1 MLIYIKFS
9 TTPTFKNISV
19 TPPQSNSGDSD
30 ESGDLLELLER
41 NRKAKKKSL
50 KKREIKKNV
59 RIKKEPKEN
68 SPQKVHQTDLVK
80 KIMNNPRVPK
90 ILLHRIKSPKSKT
103 AKIKS
108 HSYEISR
115 WIQSDDETQSETGD
129 TEDNEN
135 DDDDVQFVTNFSQND
150 IVIEIS
156 DDDDEELIS
165 SQLVETI
172 KDEPLDSCSSS
183 DNEQESILG
192 KLIHTT
198 DQVSDEDEE
207 ENEELLKTRKQ
218 LQKAKSIFDDED
230 DSEEEE
236 EDEDSIPI
244 LDEDI
249 TKPEKIRSKVS
260 GKRRLSD
267 EDVRKILDADSDDDF
282 EEDKQVPVTAKRP
295 RIEKDQMGS
304 TIKKATT
311 TTKTSNDSKQNL
323 SPAEISKLLNTDDTS
338 TKQAKLI
345 DALPQPPRFAKRRG
359 ISETT
364 VKEIQSRD
372 MTLSTPSCS
381 KWLSKKKPDKSPS
394 LESKKDLKSPE
405 LCSDRIK
412 TLRKEKLKNLAALKV
427 KDHEKNTEEKDIAD
441 KPVSK
446 QKTNVKRSEPKIFNF
461 LQQGMDCKPK
471 QKQRQPSN
479 RVAEQKS
486 LARISKHVTTVQ
498 VNEPMAVD
506 NEAEG
511 AIPQSKKSLRWK
523 DHDGSPI
530 QQIRIIPN
538 ENLGKKVSASAVKEW
553 PGGLPIHMETPPL
566 LSVQKIAPIY
576 TINDIFQRIV
586 NWSPQWLEE
595 QKSQKLAPPVFD
607 NNPLKLK
614 TNVFAS
620 YKGNFSIWRLT
631 IIHNLIC
638 GFS

>member
-135 DDDDVQFVTNFSQND
+135 DDDYVQFVTNFSQND

-218 LQKAKSIFDDED
+218 LQKAKSIFDEED

-282 EEDKQVPVTAKRP
+282 EENKQVPVTAKRP

-412 TLRKEKLKNLAALKV
+412 TLRKEKLKNLAASKGKSDD
-427 KDHEKNTEEKDIAD
+427 KDPEETEFAD

-461 LQQGMDCKPK
+461 LQQGLDCKPK
-471 QKQRQPSN
+471 QKQPSK
-479 RVAEQKS
+479 RVAQLKVP
-486 LARISKHVTTVQ
+486 LMASKHPTTVQ
-498 VNEPMAVD
+498 PNEPMVVD
-506 NEAEG
+506 NEAEE
-511 AIPQSKKSLRWK
+511 PLQKSKKSLRWK
-523 DHDGSPI
+523 DHDGSPL
-530 QQIRIIPN
+530 QQIRAIPN
-538 ENLGKKVSASAVKEW
+538 ENLGKKVSASAVKERRIPEGH
-553 PGGLPIHMETPPL
+553 PGGLPIHMETPPIL
-566 LSVQKIAPIY
+566 YVQKTVPIY
-576 TINDIFQRIV
+576 TINDIFQKIL
-586 NWSPQWLEE
+586 NWNPQWLEE
-595 QKSQKLAPPVFD
+595 QRSQKLAPPVFD
-607 NNPLKLK
+607 NNALRLK
-614 TNVFAS
+614 TNVFAN
-620 YKGNFSIWRLT
+620 YKE
-631 IIHNLIC
+631 
-638 GFS
+638 

>member
-1 MLIYIKFS
+1 M
-9 TTPTFKNISV
+9 
-19 TPPQSNSGDSD
+19 
-30 ESGDLLELLER
+30 
-41 NRKAKKKSL
+41 

-135 DDDDVQFVTNFSQND
+135 DDDYVQFVTNFSQND

-218 LQKAKSIFDDED
+218 LQKAKSIFDEED

-282 EEDKQVPVTAKRP
+282 EENKQVPVTAKRP

-412 TLRKEKLKNLAALKV
+412 TLRKEKLKNLAASKGKSDD
-427 KDHEKNTEEKDIAD
+427 KDPEETEFAD

-461 LQQGMDCKPK
+461 LQQGLDCKPK
-471 QKQRQPSN
+471 QKQPSK
-479 RVAEQKS
+479 RVAQLKVP
-486 LARISKHVTTVQ
+486 LMASKHPTTVQ
-498 VNEPMAVD
+498 PNEPMVVD
-506 NEAEG
+506 NEAEE
-511 AIPQSKKSLRWK
+511 PLQKSKKSLRWK
-523 DHDGSPI
+523 DHDGSPL
-530 QQIRIIPN
+530 QQIRAIPN
-538 ENLGKKVSASAVKEW
+538 ENLGKKVSASAVKERRIPEGH
-553 PGGLPIHMETPPL
+553 PGGLPIHMETPPIL
-566 LSVQKIAPIY
+566 YVQKTVPIY
-576 TINDIFQRIV
+576 TINDIFQKIL
-586 NWSPQWLEE
+586 NWNPQWLEE
-595 QKSQKLAPPVFD
+595 QRSQKLAPPVFD
-607 NNPLKLK
+607 NNALRLK
-614 TNVFAS
+614 TNVFAN
-620 YKGNFSIWRLT
+620 YKE
-631 IIHNLIC
+631 
-638 GFS
+638 